1 MQYSVYAAR
10 CGERIA
16 HLENGVRD
24 GLTGMDALAAAD
36 RLHAERGSGL
46 ERTDVVEPDEGN
58 DAVKLEP
65 RELCRNRESA
75 FRCARCSRD

>member
-1 MQYSVYAAR
+1 MQYSVYAVR

-24 GLTGMDALAAAD
+24 GLTGMDAHAAAD

-46 ERTDVVEPDEGN
+46 GRTVQISCREADVSH
-58 DAVKLEP
+58 KH
-65 RELCRNRESA
+65 
-75 FRCARCSRD
+75 

>member
-46 ERTDVVEPDEGN
+46 ERTDVVEPG
-58 DAVKLEP
+58 
-65 RELCRNRESA
+65 
-75 FRCARCSRD
+75 